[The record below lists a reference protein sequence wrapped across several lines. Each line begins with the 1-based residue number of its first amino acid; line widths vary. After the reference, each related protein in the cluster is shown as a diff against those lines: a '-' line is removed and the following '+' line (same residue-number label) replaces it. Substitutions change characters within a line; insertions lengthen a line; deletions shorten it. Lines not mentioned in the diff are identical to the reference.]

1 MSTFACKWPDCGK
14 KYADVSGLR
23 KHREKMQH
31 VLDDVQSTAKLVCP
45 FADCNERLEL
55 LCRAVLELL

>member
-45 FADCNERLEL
+45 FADCNERL
-55 LCRAVLELL
+55 